1 MKSIEIDRIEIRLK
15 STSPQVARSLAAGL
29 GNEIS
34 KQLTR
39 QPSFLKGK
47 GRVNISNIDAGVVQ
61 TSRSRDSSAMR
72 RMIADRIVRSITAK
86 TKSTIQRRG

>member
-1 MKSIEIDRIEIRLK
+1 MKNIEIDRIEIRLK
-15 STSPQVARSLAAGL
+15 SSSPNVAHSLAAGL

-34 KQLTR
+34 KQLT
-39 QPSFLKGK
+39 QQHSFLKGK
-47 GRVNISNIDAGVVQ
+47 GLVNISNIDAGVVQ